1 MSVCLNKKILAAEMP
16 ENTQLYG
23 GHMYHISSTQMT
35 YFDAVDYCAEALP
48 DGYVALGNN
57 PDETDFIRM

>member
-1 MSVCLNKKILAAEMP
+1 MP

-57 PDETDFIRM
+57 PDETGFIRM